1 MNLAQI
7 PILQNFLFWDCVAI
21 KKYFLIQFFF
31 SVSWE
36 FAGLKNYICSEM
48 MEFEITMEYFHLKV
62 KVRATPSRK

>member
-1 MNLAQI
+1 MNLAQV
-7 PILQNFLFWDCVAI
+7 PILQNFLFVVWPTKNI
-21 KKYFLIQFFF
+21 FYSIF

-62 KVRATPSRK
+62 KVRALPSRK